1 MKLLKLALVSLT
13 ALAMTGCYGSSYS
26 ARNNSSDGADVAL
39 LATGLVAGALI
50 ASQASE
56 RSESTA
62 RYERPDDREYPVY
75 RQPVYQPIYVIARE
89 DGTLVVP
96 QQARAAPAPAPPPPP
111 PSFDALRAR
120 QELAQVELTKCR
132 ESGAPRGYGHAKVTF
147 NPSGDISKVV
157 IDEPAAMA
165 APASKCIGDAIG
177 KTTIPVFN
185 GSLVTVGTTYFVP

>member
-1 MKLLKLALVSLT
+1 MKLANLALVSIT
-13 ALAMTGCYGSSYS
+13 ALAMAGCYGSSYRRGNTS
-26 ARNNSSDGADVAL
+26 GGMHDVAL
-39 LATGLVAGALI
+39 FATGIAAGALI
-50 ASQASE
+50 AS
-56 RSESTA
+56 ESSQPTM

-75 RQPVYQPIYVIARE
+75 RQAAPQPIYVIARE
-89 DGTLVVP
+89 DGTLVIPERVEVAT
-96 QQARAAPAPAPPPPP
+96 ARAPAPPPPP

-120 QELAQVELTKCR
+120 QELAQVELAKCR

-165 APASKCIGDAIG
+165 GPAAKCIGDAIG